1 MSGSSGPD
9 KDSVGFSFSK
19 EAMSRMEADYQDRMN
34 MFRANVIQLL
44 RSVDALHGGEGWAVF
59 GLHSDPEN
67 RHTNPAFNG
76 GFKDILVMLASGS
89 KNAGTSSPSIRILTN
104 ESYKT
109 PDGLTWLTQDFSCDH
124 EGDSQ
129 YMVDACNPQ
138 LDPTYKDTMGVF
150 FVYEDD
156 NLVPSNN
163 MLGFTPFVEV
173 FDTDDEGNEINT
185 DVSVMPFGHYS
196 CLEDRVCAL
205 DYGISLL
212 VEIVDTEPY
221 ARMTKADTV

>member
-1 MSGSSGPD
+1 MSESSGPD

-34 MFRANVIQLL
+34 MFRANVVQLL

-89 KNAGTSSPSIRILTN
+89 KNAGTSPPSIRILTN

-163 MLGFTPFVEV
+163 LVGFTPYFEMFAIV
-173 FDTDDEGNEINT
+173 DEDKGASN

-212 VEIVDTEPY
+212 EEIVDTEPY
-221 ARMTKADTV
+221 ARMTKSDTT